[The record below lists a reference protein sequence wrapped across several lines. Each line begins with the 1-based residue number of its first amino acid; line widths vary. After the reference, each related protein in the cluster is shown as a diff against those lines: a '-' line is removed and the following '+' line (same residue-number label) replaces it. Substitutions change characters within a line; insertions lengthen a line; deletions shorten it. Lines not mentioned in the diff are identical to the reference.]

1 MSTKIKICGLRRP
14 EDIEM
19 INLYKPDYCGFII
32 NFPKSHRSIEP
43 EKVRTLCAGLDREN
57 VKAVGVFVN
66 SPPEEVAELLLDGTI
81 DIAQLH
87 GSEGEEYI
95 REIKRLTGKP
105 VIKAFKVEDINSLKK
120 AAGSCADYVLLDQ
133 GAGGTGQTFDWSIL
147 NSKEAKEIFAENAD
161 LSSRWFLAGGISKD
175 NIEEA
180 VRRFEPFAVDLS
192 SAVETEKVKDAQK
205 VKEIIEIIR
214 KM

>member
-43 EKVRTLCAGLDREN
+43 ETVRTLCAGLDREN

-120 AAGSCADYVLLDQ
+120 AAGSCADHVLLDQ

-147 NSKEAKEIFAENAD
+147 SSKEAKDIFAENAD